1 MSWLAWRRKG
11 WIGIALVVA
20 VARIA
25 GGATEDLGNGFRHHG
40 VATPVSNHRG
50 TVATVDGTGRNVVL
64 IWLFDHRGGYALL
77 MLDAETGASTEVP
90 MPFPPGGDCP
100 YASILSRDNK
110 FYTHFNSHFVE
121 FDPAKRQFT
130 FVHETAPQ
138 MAMGMTEDD
147 NGVIWSVTYPDSGV
161 VSFNPATRELKDYG
175 HVYRQN
181 WRQYQR
187 DVATDDRGWVYFGIG
202 NTACQ
207 IIALD
212 PHTGNATPMIP
223 ESERV
228 QGSATV
234 YRNLNGKVYGQAVP
248 GADQDWYEFYEGVG
262 TKIGRQHTVQPK
274 PIITGHQGLFHRRF
288 PDGKELKVCDTVE
301 QVMVVEDPVT
311 KQSVQ
316 HHFQYHS
323 EGAHIM
329 GLAVAPDGTVCG
341 GTAFPMRF
349 FSYDPATDQWINR
362 AAYGQ
367 WNTVARQGD
376 RFFVGAYGHG
386 VLLEWDP
393 ARPWVA
399 TDPGNPDSNPRFL
412 TECPPT
418 INRPHDLL
426 PHPDGKTLVLAG
438 TPGYGFT
445 GGGLLFWDRAAQQ
458 RQLLEHTAILPQ
470 QATMSLAA
478 LADGKLLGGS
488 TTSPGTGGE
497 KKATEAELYI
507 MDLATK
513 HVEWHQAVL
522 PGVQDYTDLCG
533 TADGLVYGWADRK
546 IFFVFD
552 PARRQIVHQQ
562 DTESRFGVT
571 TSQQGPRVL
580 LVAPDQNVYVLFVK
594 GIARIDP
601 QTFRIS
607 MLAESPVPIG
617 PGGDILD
624 GRIYFGS
631 GSHVYSYQIPG
642 PAATGRKG
650 EGKRGKGSGAYIG

>member
-1 MSWLAWRRKG
+1 MG
-11 WIGIALVVA
+11 WIGVALVVA
-20 VARIA
+20 VAHTA

-77 MLDAETGASTEVP
+77 MLDAETGASTEIP

-110 FYTHFNSHFVE
+110 FYTHFNSHLVE

-130 FVHETAPQ
+130 FVHKTAPQ

-147 NGVIWSVTYPDSGV
+147 DGVIWSVTYPDSGV
-161 VSFNPATRELKDYG
+161 VSFNPTTRELKDYG

-187 DVATDDRGWVYFGIG
+187 DVAADDRGWIYFGIG
-202 NTACQ
+202 STACQ

-212 PHTGNATPMIP
+212 PRTGNATPMIP

-234 YRNLNGKVYGQAVP
+234 YRDLNGKVYGQAVSGP
-248 GADQDWYEFYEGVG
+248 DQDWYEFYQGVG
-262 TKIGRQHTVQPK
+262 NRIGRHQTIQPK

-301 QVMVVEDPVT
+301 QVMVVEDPAT
-311 KQSVQ
+311 KQTTERR
-316 HHFQYHS
+316 FQYHS

-329 GLAVAPDGTVCG
+329 GLAVAPDGTLCG

-349 FSYDPATDQWINR
+349 FSYDPATDQWVNR

-376 RFFVGAYGHG
+376 RFFVGGCVRG
-386 VLLEWDP
+386 VLLEWAP
-393 ARPWVA
+393 ARPWVP
-399 TDPGNPDSNPRFL
+399 TDPGSPDSNPRFL
-412 TECPPT
+412 SECPPT

-445 GGGLLFWDRAAQQ
+445 GGGLLFWDRATNQ

-470 QATMSLAA
+470 QATMSLVA
-478 LADGKLLGGS
+478 LAQGKLLGGS

-513 HVEWHQAVL
+513 QIEWHQAVL
-522 PGVQDYTDLCG
+522 PGVQDYTDLCC

-546 IFFVFD
+546 HFFVFD

-562 DTESRFGVT
+562 ETESSFGVT

-601 QTFRIS
+601 KTFSIS

-642 PAATGRKG
+642 PAAD
-650 EGKRGKGSGAYIG
+650 